1 MFDSY
6 LPEQD
11 GAICV
16 VPSLSAIRFLK
27 ADPIDN
33 RLCISLYTY
42 ADGFTDLRVSGVVL
56 SLEDK

>member
-6 LPEQD
+6 LPKQD

-27 ADPIDN
+27 ADPVGN
-33 RLCISLYTY
+33 RLCIGLYAY
-42 ADGFTDLRVSGVVL
+42 ADGFTDLRVSGIVM